1 MEVKMNIRA
10 ENISKSFG
18 EIKLFENLSIDIPSK
33 KITCIFGKSGCG
45 KTTLLNILGSI
56 ESYQNG
62 EIYYDGIEITKRN
75 QSSYLSKEFGFIFQN
90 FGLLENETVYENFMI
105 IKRLKKM
112 RKSVRDER
120 IKTCLKEV
128 DLAGFENKKVF
139 TLSGG
144 EQQRVAIAKI
154 LVKDCRVVFADE
166 PTASLD
172 SENKEII
179 IKLLKKLK
187 ENGKTIIIVSHDHEI
202 KRMSDVVVVLGDD
215 SG

>member
-1 MEVKMNIRA
+1 MNIRA